1 MNYLRSEESF
11 LRANLMANY
20 TYDVRPVVNASTVTY
35 VNITLTI
42 IQIMD
47 LDEQNQVMITN
58 AQIALVS
65 INNLAIKR
73 LFYN

>member
-1 MNYLRSEESF
+1 MS
-11 LRANLMANY
+11 NY

-58 AQIALVS
+58 AQIALV
-65 INNLAIKR
+65 IIL
-73 LFYN
+73 